1 MEATPPSKRNRKA
14 NWGEKETF
22 RLAELYMDEVQTLK
36 SSFKMPGVSNRKK
49 HEIWEQIAEELNN
62 SFNNYRT
69 SAEVKKRWFFI
80 SSRSRQKIQRF
91 REERNRTGG
100 GPPPPPLDPIDELI
114 EDILG
119 PDSKTIMG
127 EPQVDDLMDVLR
139 ADIKDVRPAAGGA
152 TADPLVSF
160 NSHESA
166 DAPTVIYVDA
176 SAEEALPPS
185 STPSEDP
192 TTGQMGAVRAV
203 ESAAQE
209 HKAAAQAVASA
220 ARAQEAAARAQ
231 ESAAR
236 AKESAARAKESTAR
250 AKESAAR
257 AKEAAMRAKEQAAK
271 EKIEAM
277 RLKAKY
283 YKFKLENK

>member
-1 MEATPPSKRNRKA
+1 
-14 NWGEKETF
+14 
-22 RLAELYMDEVQTLK
+22 
-36 SSFKMPGVSNRKK
+36 MPGVSNRKK

-80 SSRSRQKIQRF
+80 NSRSRQKIQRF

-152 TADPLVSF
+152 TADPLVGI

-192 TTGQMGAVRAV
+192 TTGQMGAVKAV

-236 AKESAARAKESTAR
+236 AKESAARAKES
-250 AKESAAR
+250 AAR

-277 RLKAKY
+277 RLKARY
-283 YKFKLENK
+283 YKFKLENN

>member
-1 MEATPPSKRNRKA
+1 
-14 NWGEKETF
+14 
-22 RLAELYMDEVQTLK
+22 
-36 SSFKMPGVSNRKK
+36 
-49 HEIWEQIAEELNN
+49 
-62 SFNNYRT
+62 
-69 SAEVKKRWFFI
+69 
-80 SSRSRQKIQRF
+80 
-91 REERNRTGG
+91 
-100 GPPPPPLDPIDELI
+100 
-114 EDILG
+114 
-119 PDSKTIMG
+119 MG

-236 AKESAARAKESTAR
+236 AKESTARAKESTAR

-271 EKIEAM
+271 EKIEVFGGSLDKHTERRHYLNSPFKARYV
-277 RLKAKY
+277 RLHPQRRRRSIALCAALIGCPHKGDCGEG
-283 YKFKLENK
+283 FFRVPPDTSCGECVWLVF

>member
-22 RLAELYMDEVQTLK
+22 RLADMYMDEVQTLK

-176 SAEEALPPS
+176 SAEALPPS

-236 AKESAARAKESTAR
+236 AKESAARAKES
-250 AKESAAR
+250 AAR